1 MNPKTLLSCMEQKS
15 CGNERPRRV
24 AQQRGDTTV
33 PRQWLGSC
41 TVRRLWIPCV
51 GTAIPGSQNKRVSPE
66 DHCGR
71 PHLPVSQ
78 CRFLLAFDGQ
88 TASSE
93 PDTEWTFLRMK
104 ISKAVY
110 VRRSGSLQE
119 RLWAPNTK
127 SSPKVM
133 HWPWRMSKRG
143 DFPPVAGQYFINSVV
158 QRWSSSSKSMG

>member
-1 MNPKTLLSCMEQKS
+1 MI
-15 CGNERPRRV
+15 
-24 AQQRGDTTV
+24 

-41 TVRRLWIPCV
+41 TFRRRCIPCV
-51 GTAIPGSQNKRVSPE
+51 GTAILESQNKRASPE

-93 PDTEWTFLRMK
+93 PDTEWTFLLMK

-110 VRRSGSLQE
+110 VRRSGSQQE
-119 RLWAPNTK
+119 RLWLPGPPPGLILDNCNV
-127 SSPKVM
+127 VM
-133 HWPWRMSKRG
+133 
-143 DFPPVAGQYFINSVV
+143 VTVV
-158 QRWSSSSKSMG
+158 VMVMAMVMIMMVMVL

>member
-41 TVRRLWIPCV
+41 TVRRRCIPCV
-51 GTAIPGSQNKRVSPE
+51 GTAILESQNRRASPE

-110 VRRSGSLQE
+110 VRRSGSQQD

-127 SSPKVM
+127 SSPRE
-133 HWPWRMSKRG
+133 WPWRRSQRG
-143 DFPPVAGQYFINSVV
+143 DFPPVAGQ
-158 QRWSSSSKSMG
+158 

>member
-1 MNPKTLLSCMEQKS
+1 MNPYNLLFCKEQNS
-15 CGNERPRRV
+15 RGNKRPRRV
-24 AQQRGDTTV
+24 AQQGGDTTV

-41 TVRRLWIPCV
+41 TVRRRCIPCV
-51 GTAIPGSQNKRVSPE
+51 GTAILESQNRRASPE

-110 VRRSGSLQE
+110 VRRSGSQQD
-119 RLWAPNTK
+119 RLWAPNSK
-127 SSPKVM
+127 SSPRE
-133 HWPWRMSKRG
+133 WPWRRSQRG
-143 DFPPVAGQYFINSVV
+143 HFPPMAGQ
-158 QRWSSSSKSMG
+158 